1 MKEFLL
7 VCLGGGIG
15 TGARYAVGKWAASI
29 GWAAFPVGT
38 ILINAVGSFLLAFI
52 AVASMR
58 EQRVPDVLV
67 LMLTTGVMGGFTT
80 YSTFN
85 FETLN
90 LIQQGRASHA
100 ILNIII
106 TLVVCLGAGL
116 AGMLLGQRIP
126 A

>member
-15 TGARYAVGKWAASI
+15 TGARFAAGKWASSV
-29 GWAAFPVGT
+29 GLMGFPVGT
-38 ILINAVGSFLLAFI
+38 ILINAVGSFLLALI
-52 AVASMR
+52 AVAALR
-58 EQRVPDVLV
+58 GEKVPPALI

-85 FETLN
+85 LETLT
-90 LIQQGRASHA
+90 LIQQGRTAHA
-100 ILNIII
+100 ILNIVI
-106 TLVVCLGAGL
+106 TVVVCLGAGVL
-116 AGMLLGQRIP
+116 GMLLGQRIP

>member
-15 TGARYAVGKWAASI
+15 TGARYAAGKWAIAM
-29 GWAAFPVGT
+29 GWESFPVGT
-38 ILINAVGSFLLAFI
+38 ILINALGSFLLAFI
-52 AVASMR
+52 AVAGL
-58 EQRVPDVLV
+58 RVEKVPPALI
-67 LMLTTGVMGGFTT
+67 LMMTTGVMGGFTT

-85 FETLN
+85 FETLS
-90 LIQQGRASHA
+90 LIQQGRAGHA
-100 ILNIII
+100 ALNVAI

-116 AGMLLGQRIP
+116 LGLLIGQRIP

>member
-7 VCLGGGIG
+7 VCLGGGVG
-15 TGARYAVGKWAASI
+15 TGARYAVGKWAVSV

-38 ILINAVGSFLLAFI
+38 ILINAIGSFLLAFI
-52 AVASMR
+52 AVATMR
-58 EQRVPDVLV
+58 EQRVPDALV